1 MDLLQQQMWGH
12 EHHEQVEVT
21 NIGILTNIVGNY
33 KYIWVC
39 ERYLKW
45 LWTWNDMDMA
55 PPVELA

>member
-1 MDLLQQQMWGH
+1 MWGH